1 MVVYFAS
8 IFPLVYQSGSFL
20 AIILK
25 CEINNVHFPLVI
37 LQQNGE
43 TCFNKLYI
51 FKYRENKNINKIN
64 RILKETDLDENE
76 DIIHTRFQIIIK
88 TGPPKYKSELI
99 MYPSR
104 PINYPLG
111 HSIST

>member
-1 MVVYFAS
+1 MVKLVLITD
-8 IFPLVYQSGSFL
+8 IFLN
-20 AIILK
+20 IEKI
-25 CEINNVHFPLVI
+25 
-37 LQQNGE
+37 
-43 TCFNKLYI
+43 
-51 FKYRENKNINKIN
+51 KNINKIDK
-64 RILKETDLDENE
+64 ILKETDLEKNE

-104 PINYPLG
+104 PINYPLW